1 MNAAKSI
8 LIVEDEPLIADDIAL
23 TLTEKGYGIS
33 GLVDNA
39 DEALSMLTKKSTD
52 LVLLDIQI
60 KGPKDGIALA
70 REIRSRYHLPFI
82 YLTSYYDAKTL
93 ERAKA
98 TEPKGYIVKP
108 FDEKDL
114 LINIEMALYKTRTKR
129 QDLNPDKFFV
139 KKSNEMVSLEVPD
152 ILYIEA
158 FDNYAKVVT
167 ATEKHIVSHTLK
179 SVEEKLAGRGFVR
192 VHRSF
197 LVNFQKISSISEG
210 YLYLDL
216 HKLPLG
222 HSYREDLLGHITLL

>member
-23 TLTEKGYGIS
+23 TLSEKGYRIS
-33 GLVDNA
+33 GNVDNA
-39 DEALSMLTKKSTD
+39 EEAFLTLSKKSTD
-52 LVLLDIQI
+52 LALLDIQI

-70 REIRSRYHLPFI
+70 REIRSRYQLPFI

-98 TEPKGYIVKP
+98 TEPEGYIVKP

-114 LINIEMALYKTRTKR
+114 VINIEMALYKKRNHRT
-129 QDLNPDKFFV
+129 DLNPDKFFV
-139 KKSNEMVSLEVPD
+139 KKNNEMVSLDVSD

-167 ATEKHIVSHTLK
+167 AKEKHIVSHTLK
-179 SVEEKLAGRGFVR
+179 SVEQKLEGKGFVR
-192 VHRSF
+192 IHRSF
-197 LVNFQKISSISEG
+197 LVNFQKISSITEG
-210 YLYLDL
+210 SLLLGL

-222 HSYREDLLGHITLL
+222 HSHREELMAHITLL